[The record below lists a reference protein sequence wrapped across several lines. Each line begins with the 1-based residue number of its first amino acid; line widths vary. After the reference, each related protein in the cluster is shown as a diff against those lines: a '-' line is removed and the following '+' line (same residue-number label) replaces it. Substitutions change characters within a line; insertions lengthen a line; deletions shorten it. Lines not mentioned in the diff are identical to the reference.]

1 MTEKNQPNEQA
12 YRDRMIENALADLP
26 EPLTADELEA
36 VLHSLIAAHLE
47 DVERVPDFC
56 FYFALK
62 TAILWQQM
70 EEREETT
77 TH

>member
-1 MTEKNQPNEQA
+1 MTEKNQQT
-12 YRDRMIENALADLP
+12 YRDRMIENALAGLP
-26 EPLTADELEA
+26 EPLTGEELEA

-47 DVERVPDFC
+47 DVEQVPNFC